1 MAAKR
6 RTATNLLTGYVVEAQ
21 RLNALFKGNS
31 SFKTAPRKSGTAFK
45 EHPSSAQNNYQNH
58 RETPSKILETHV
70 CGC

>member
-6 RTATNLLTGYVVEAQ
+6 RMQRNLLAGYVVEVQ
-21 RLNALFKGNS
+21 RLKISFEGDS
-31 SFKTAPRKSGTAFK
+31 SFEETPRKSETAFN
-45 EHPSSAQNNYQNH
+45 EHPSSARNNYQNH

>member
-6 RTATNLLTGYVVEAQ
+6 RTATKPFSVYIVEAQ
-21 RLNALFKGNS
+21 CLKASFKGDFL
-31 SFKTAPRKSGTAFK
+31 FKTAPRKSETAFN

-58 RETPSKILETHV
+58 RETHSKILETHV